1 MKTTKL
7 LWQIYIPGEKDDGS
21 DDAILVNY
29 YQKGGYKISKIL
41 LKDLSEVYPPTLLY
55 GDQ

>member
-1 MKTTKL
+1 METTNL

-21 DDAILVNY
+21 EDAILVNY
-29 YQKGGYKISKIL
+29 YQNGGYKISKIL